1 MCKDPEQPVWQ
12 QRAGEGQEVA
22 RKASQ
27 GPLERA
33 VEGHRRLALV
43 NRRSGRDAP
52 LRPLKSAPNNL
63 RGISKVT
70 SRRWK
75 YVSAL
80 QGGPSSGSPDCL
92 KRTVLGGPKNTARRP
107 KCNFGIHCEYPATA
121 TPPLTS
127 ALRTP
132 ETIMVFGFS
141 DEAIFTR
148 PAKKRCFGL
157 CEGGRK

>member
-1 MCKDPEQPVWQ
+1 MCKGPKQPVWQ

-22 RKASQ
+22 QKASQ

-43 NRRSGRDAP
+43 KAFGQRRASTA
-52 LRPLKSAPNNL
+52 LKTAPNNL

-92 KRTVLGGPKNTARRP
+92 KRTVLGGPKNTVRRP
-107 KCNFGIHCEYPATA
+107 KCNFGIHCAYPATA
-121 TPPLTS
+121 TPPSHLHLGHQRPS
-127 ALRTP
+127 WSLS
-132 ETIMVFGFS
+132 FS

-157 CEGGRK
+157 YEGGRK